1 MSEAAA
7 VADITGPAVAEA
19 PPDEAAAESAPQATD
34 VSLAYA
40 DVSRAVTA
48 GDEAQVSLVADLH
61 REPVR
66 FDATVKDP
74 LRFREA
80 MSALYAVVGSDFRY
94 VPKDRAAYAA
104 YTRLRR
110 ETQSQ
115 SVWRA
120 QQAYFSWLVRND
132 PGAFIPLDP
141 VVTVQPDQV
150 MFEVFSKDE
159 GTYATLALAGR
170 GLELHGDPSY
180 GTTNID
186 FSQALYDSVQQMRS
200 YRRTRLTIGRE
211 AVRLATAQAGPKG
224 EVLEKKIKIPDSWL
238 RGFLQVQSSATLPAA
253 AFSVA
258 PIDLYNLLRHL
269 RLHADKKG
277 KRRGLRIEL
286 VPGERPRLV
295 LEPWEVVLTVTGEAY
310 KGRAA
315 KVVRVWGRRRL
326 LLIRRVLP
334 FVERVDVHLSGSGL
348 PSFWVFRA
356 GDMTFTLGLTGFTTS
371 NWSQAVTFDLL
382 LPRKTQDPADN
393 KALAAVEKHL
403 HKVWFATATDLAQ
416 VTGLKGPALLE
427 ALQVG
432 CQKGRLMYDLASG
445 LYRLRPLTD
454 VPVDMNRLEYRNQR
468 ERVAHDLLTRRG
480 AVKIVSENRIAGTG
494 LELTGKVVV
503 DEDKREYRPKM
514 VLTDEG
520 NVGKAECTCAFF
532 RKQGLKAGP
541 CLHLVALRLVYAEQE
556 ARRAKGLEGREAVQV
571 ETRTYSRRDDRG
583 EEDVIQ
589 VSLERRRLRVRRG
602 KAGEAM
608 RLQTLQ
614 FNSPEEARAAYF
626 ARVDRLSAAGYLDA
640 TAG

>member
-1 MSEAAA
+1 MAETSN
-7 VADITGPAVAEA
+7 TGVAEA
-19 PPDEAAAESAPQATD
+19 PADEGAVAEEAPPQSTD

-40 DVSRAVTA
+40 DVSRAVAA
-48 GDEAQVSLVADLH
+48 GDEAQVALVSDLN

-66 FDATVKDP
+66 FDATVRDP

-80 MSALYAVVGSDFRY
+80 MSALYAVVGSDMRY
-94 VPKDRAAYAA
+94 APKDRTQYAA
-104 YTRLRR
+104 YTRMRR
-110 ETQSQ
+110 EAQSQ
-115 SVWRA
+115 SVWQA

-132 PGAFIPLDP
+132 PSAFVALDP

-150 MFEVFSKDE
+150 FFEVFSKDE
-159 GTYATLALAGR
+159 GTYANLSLAGR
-170 GLELHGDPSY
+170 GLEMHGDPSY

-186 FSQALYDSVQQMRS
+186 FSQALFDSIQQMRS

-211 AVRLATAQAGPKG
+211 AVKLATEAGGPRG
-224 EVLEKKIKIPDSWL
+224 EVLEKKVNIPDTWL
-238 RGFLQVQSSATLPAA
+238 RGFLQVQSSATLPAD
-253 AFSVA
+253 AFGVA
-258 PIDLYNLLRHL
+258 PVDLYNLLRHL
-269 RLHADKKG
+269 RLHADNKG

-286 VPGERPRLV
+286 VPGERPRIV
-295 LEPWEVVLTVTGEAY
+295 LEPWETVLAVTGEPY

-326 LLIRRVLP
+326 LLIRRILP
-334 FVERVDVHLSGSGL
+334 FVERVDVYLSGSGL

-356 GDMTFTLGLTGFTTS
+356 GDMTFTLGLTGFTAA
-371 NWSQAVTFDLL
+371 NWSQAVSFDLL
-382 LPRKTQDPADN
+382 LPRKTQDPANN

-403 HKVWFATATDLAQ
+403 DKTWFASAADLAAA
-416 VTGLKGPALLE
+416 TGLKGPALLE
-427 ALQVG
+427 ALQAG
-432 CQKGRLMYDLASG
+432 CQQGRLMFDLASG

-454 VPVDMNRLEYRNQR
+454 VPLDMGRLEYRNQR
-468 ERVAHDLLTRRG
+468 ERVAHDLLVRRG
-480 AVKIVSENRIAGTG
+480 AVKIVSENRIAGAG

-520 NVGKAECTCAFF
+520 NVGKAECTCGFF

-541 CLHLVALRLVYAEQE
+541 CVHLIALRLVYAEQE
-556 ARRAKGLEGREAVQV
+556 SKRAAGLEGREAVQV
-571 ETRTYSRRDDRG
+571 ETRSYSKRDARG

-614 FNSPEEARAAYF
+614 FNSPAEARAAYF
-626 ARVDRLSAAGYLDA
+626 AKVDRLAAAGYLDA
-640 TAG
+640 TGG